1 MLKFATI
8 AVAVVGV
15 VFGLYA
21 ATMLLGSGIAAALR
35 RRAR

>member
-1 MLKFATI
+1 MLYFATL

-21 ATMLLGSGIAAALR
+21 ATMLLGSGIAAVLR

>member
-1 MLKFATI
+1 MLYFATV

-21 ATMLLGSGIAAALR
+21 AAVLLGLGIAAALR